1 MNSEDSIKTLL
12 ASTGDDTVK
21 LFDLSLEPRDPC
33 ILSYTP
39 SPDFQVNS
47 IKWNHTNLVVANAG
61 DDKKISL
68 WRKNGQDL
76 GTVPMG
82 GTDGADNIEV
92 HITGS
97 KLLQIEIWCLSGEG
111 R

>member
-12 ASTGDDTVK
+12 ASTGGDTVK
-21 LFDLSLEPRDPC
+21 LFDLSLKPRDPC

-39 SPDFQVNS
+39 SPGFQVNS
-47 IKWNHTNLVVANAG
+47 VKWNHTNLVVASAG

-68 WRKNGQDL
+68 WRKNGQSL

-82 GTDGADNIEV
+82 GADGADNIEV
-92 HITGS
+92 I
-97 KLLQIEIWCLSGEG
+97 LFIF
-111 R
+111 